1 MRDPTRTEGTLLDA
15 RFAME
20 PADEEQ
26 PPSDEE
32 RVRKKRVL
40 KADRT
45 EAELAAHA
53 DAKKKGKSK
62 ANADNESIGQAAA
75 VDKVLAG
82 KAHELSSKDKEAAN
96 TYLKRKAEQLRA
108 KVFEFAHDTGSSVVL
123 VVKPNDAFGMQRNEN
138 GTFPAAYVNSFMAAE
153 RGPSL
158 DSEAVDTLREHIF
171 DHVHELPDT
180 SRLGF
185 DDKELLKVADR
196 LGCNKHAQEQLDKAR
211 AEGERARKASGPSRP
226 PTRLISNNTLSL
238 DRRRAGL
245 Q

>member
-1 MRDPTRTEGTLLDA
+1 
-15 RFAME
+15 ME

-26 PPSDEE
+26 PPAVEKHP
-32 RVRKKRVL
+32 RKKRAL

-45 EAELAAHA
+45 DAELAAHA
-53 DAKKKGKSK
+53 DAKKQGKSK
-62 ANADNESIGQAAA
+62 ANADDESIGQAAA

-96 TYLKRKAEQLRA
+96 TYLQRKAEQLRA
-108 KVFEFAHDTGSSVVL
+108 KVFEFAYNTGSSVVL
-123 VVKPNDAFGMQRNEN
+123 VVKPNDAFGMERNEN
-138 GTFPAAYVNSFMAAE
+138 GTFPKAYVNSFMAEE

-158 DSEAVDTLREHIF
+158 DSEAVDTLRESAF
-171 DHVHELPDT
+171 DHVHGVHCLDE
-180 SRLGF
+180 
-185 DDKELLKVADR
+185 KELLKVAER

-211 AEGERARKASGPSRP
+211 AERVKAHKASGPSRP
-226 PTRLISNNTLSL
+226 PSRMISINSIGL